1 MKRILFFLFLLSQF
15 AYGQKSIY
23 HNLVQR
29 LPVENTDTVKLQIL
43 AQLTDLAFTEN
54 LDTALNFARQG
65 VALAEKINNKSW
77 RFLFDD
83 LKGKMHSYLLQ
94 FDSAKVSLNKAIEG
108 YRSSNN
114 KRGEAEAA
122 FQLAWVLKRSG
133 EQQKAMES
141 DINALRL
148 MEEINDQ
155 QGIAKGYE
163 RVSDGLSR
171 QGRKD
176 ESVNYGIKSIEVCEK
191 NNLTNEMAHAWFNM
205 GNVYIA
211 MNNKKTAFEYYH
223 KAVEKGRSLGF
234 EPVFICHFTV
244 GRGNALKRLERYTE
258 ALKDYNYVL
267 TLSKKINYVNAIAV
281 AIANLGEVNL
291 LLGNYK
297 EALGYQLETVRL
309 QEKDSNFNNLTENYR
324 HVSTIYE
331 KLGNYQQ
338 ALAYEQKAGSMR
350 DRVASAESD
359 TAMSRLLTQYE
370 AEKKQATI
378 AAQDNQISQQKKVQ
392 WLSIGVVALLAGF
405 LIIGYRNLRQRNKNN
420 KLLAAKN
427 AENELLLKEIHHRV
441 KNNLEVVSSL
451 LALQSAQI
459 DDPNTKEAML
469 EGQNRVQSIGIV
481 HQKLYQG
488 ENLGA
493 IEMKDYFINL
503 SESILDSFG
512 ADKKVQIECVLDNL
526 NIDIDRAVPLGL
538 IVNEL
543 LTNTLKYAF
552 PDGRNGKVK
561 IKWEKRPDGILQLL
575 VADNGVGKSGVTRG
589 TGFGGQLLA
598 LLTKQL
604 GGSMK
609 EEISNGTNVFFEFK
623 IDKAA

>member
-378 AAQDNQISQQKKVQ
+378 AAQENQISQQKKVQ

-512 ADKKVQIECVLDNL
+512 ADKKVQIECVMDKL
-526 NIDIDRAVPLGL
+526 NIDIDTAVPLGL

-561 IKWEKRPDGILQLL
+561 IKLEKRPDGILQLL

-609 EEISNGTNVFFEFK
+609 EEISNGTNIFFEFK

>member
-512 ADKKVQIECVLDNL
+512 ADKKVQIECVMDKL
-526 NIDIDRAVPLGL
+526 NIDIDTAVPLGL

-561 IKWEKRPDGILQLL
+561 IKLEKRPDGILQLL